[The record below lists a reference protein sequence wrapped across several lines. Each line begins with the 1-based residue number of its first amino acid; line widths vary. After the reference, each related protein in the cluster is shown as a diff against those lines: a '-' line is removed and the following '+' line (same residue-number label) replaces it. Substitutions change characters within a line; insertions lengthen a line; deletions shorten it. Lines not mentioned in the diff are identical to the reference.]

1 MNKKS
6 EKLVIKL
13 LNDNAA
19 KQLRIYELEIE
30 NEELRKKL
38 NEKGDEENA
47 ETK

>member
-1 MNKKS
+1 MNNKS

-30 NEELRKKL
+30 NEELGKKL
-38 NEKGDEENA
+38 NEKGDEENV

>member
-1 MNKKS
+1 MNNKS

-30 NEELRKKL
+30 NEELCKKL
-38 NEKGDEENA
+38 NEKGDEENV